1 MASQHLPSVVFN
13 VYSKGK
19 AAQIYKYEDLYSL
32 SFVTDKLGKRQIN
45 TVLKSNMA
53 ITHQIWGLEEEDVA
67 LTQSSV
73 EAAERRYND
82 YLVRLSSGVSSS
94 SKTTTSK
101 TTEPPTKKRPK
112 TSQS

>member
-1 MASQHLPSVVFN
+1 
-13 VYSKGK
+13 
-19 AAQIYKYEDLYSL
+19 
-32 SFVTDKLGKRQIN
+32 
-45 TVLKSNMA
+45 MA

-73 EAAERRYND
+73 EAAEKRYND
-82 YLVRLSSGVSSS
+82 YLVRLSSGVPSSAET
-94 SKTTTSK
+94 SKTSSSK